1 MSTAK
6 VDPITRAAI
15 DWMLRLES
23 GQACPSER
31 QVFKAWLAEKP
42 EHMAA
47 WQRVAGVLK
56 APVADLQSV
65 EQRSPGQLQAARRA
79 LLAGTSPAGKK
90 ALQGGL
96 LVLLLGLG
104 AAGLVDRVT
113 PLSGLMA
120 DQHTATGERKTIE
133 LADGSLLTLNARSA
147 VDIEFSDGQRRV
159 HLREGEL
166 QVDVAGDAKRP
177 FVVTTAQ
184 GQVRALGTRFMV
196 RQGSDESLASVQQH
210 SVQLDTLGGQQRR
223 IETGQAVSFTANQI
237 DPQTPTSRSQTDWL
251 QGRVELHDEPLAAL
265 VEALRPYQTG
275 MLRISPEAAR
285 VRVFGVFPLDNTAQT
300 LSALTQTLPIKVTRY
315 GPWLTLI
322 DVADKKQTN
331 AN

>member
-1 MSTAK
+1 MSTTR

-31 QVFKAWLAEKP
+31 QVFKAWLAESP
-42 EHMAA
+42 ENMAA

-65 EQRSPGQLQAARRA
+65 ERRSPGQLQAARRA
-79 LLAGTSPAGKK
+79 LLAGTSPVRKK
-90 ALQGGL
+90 TLQGGL
-96 LVLLLGLG
+96 LLLLLGLG

-113 PLSGLMA
+113 PLTGLMA

-133 LADGSLLTLNARSA
+133 LVDGSLLTLNARSA
-147 VDIEFSDGQRRV
+147 VDIEFTDGQRRV
-159 HLREGEL
+159 RLREGEL
-166 QVDVAGDAKRP
+166 QVEVAADAGRP
-177 FVVTTAQ
+177 FVVVTAQ
-184 GQVRALGTRFMV
+184 GQVQALGTRFIV
-196 RQGSDESLASVQQH
+196 RQGTGESLASVQQH
-210 SVQLDTLGGQQRR
+210 SVQLNTLGGQQRR
-223 IETGQAVSFTANQI
+223 IDTGQAVSFTASQI

-251 QGRVELHDEPLAAL
+251 HGRVELHDEPLSAL
-265 VEALRPYQTG
+265 VDALAPYQTG
-275 MLRISPEAAR
+275 VLRISPEAAR

-300 LSALTQTLPIKVTRY
+300 LSALAQTLPIKVTRY

-322 DVADKKQTN
+322 DVN
-331 AN
+331 R

>member
-6 VDPITRAAI
+6 VDPVTRAAI

-31 QVFKAWLAEKP
+31 QVFKAWLAENP
-42 EHMAA
+42 AHLAA

-56 APVADLQSV
+56 TPVADLHAV
-65 EQRSPGQLQAARRA
+65 ERRSPGQLQAARRA
-79 LLAGTSPAGKK
+79 LLASTVTPGKK
-90 ALQGGL
+90 TLQGSL
-96 LVLLLGLG
+96 LLLLLGLAG
-104 AAGLVDRVT
+104 AGLVDRVT
-113 PLSGLMA
+113 PLAGLTA
-120 DQHTATGERKTIE
+120 DYQTATGERKTVE

-147 VDIEFSDGQRRV
+147 VDIQFSNGQRRV
-159 HLREGEL
+159 RLREGEL
-166 QVDVAGDAKRP
+166 QVEVAADAKRP

-184 GQVRALGTRFMV
+184 GQVQALGTRFMV

-223 IETGQAVSFTANQI
+223 IETGQAVSFTATQI

-251 QGRVELHDEPLAAL
+251 QGRVELHDEPLSAL

-285 VRVFGVFPLDNTAQT
+285 VRVFGVFALDNTAQT
-300 LSALTQTLPIKVTRY
+300 LNTLAQTLPIKVTRY

-322 DVADKKQTN
+322 EVRR
-331 AN
+331 

>member
-6 VDPITRAAI
+6 VDPVTRAAI

-31 QVFKAWLAEKP
+31 QVFKAWLAENP
-42 EHMAA
+42 AHLAA
-47 WQRVAGVLK
+47 WQQVAGVLK
-56 APVADLQSV
+56 AQVADLHSA
-65 EQRSPGQLQAARRA
+65 ERRSPGQLQAARRA
-79 LLAGTSPAGKK
+79 LLASTVTPGKK

-96 LVLLLGLG
+96 LLLLLGLAG
-104 AAGLVDRVT
+104 AGLVDRVT
-113 PLSGLMA
+113 PLAGLTA
-120 DQHTATGERKTIE
+120 DYQTATGERKTVE
-133 LADGSLLTLNARSA
+133 LTDGSLLTLNARSA
-147 VDIEFSDGQRRV
+147 VDIQFSSGQRRV
-159 HLREGEL
+159 RLRKGEL
-166 QVDVAGDAKRP
+166 QVEVAVDAKRP

-184 GQVRALGTRFMV
+184 GQVQALGTRFMV

-223 IETGQAVSFTANQI
+223 IETGQAVSFTATQI
-237 DPQTPTSRSQTDWL
+237 DPQIPTSRSQTDWL
-251 QGRVELHDEPLAAL
+251 QGRVELHDEPLSAL

-285 VRVFGVFPLDNTAQT
+285 VRVFGVFALDNTAQT
-300 LSALTQTLPIKVTRY
+300 LNTLAQTLPIKVTRY

-322 DVADKKQTN
+322 EVRR
-331 AN
+331 

>member
-56 APVADLQSV
+56 APVAELQSV
-65 EQRSPGQLQAARRA
+65 ERRSPGQLQAARRA

-120 DQHTATGERKTIE
+120 DQHTATGECKTIE

-177 FVVTTAQ
+177 FVVITAQ

-223 IETGQAVSFTANQI
+223 IETGQAVSFTASQI

>member
-6 VDPITRAAI
+6 VDPVTRAAI

-31 QVFKAWLAEKP
+31 QVFKAWLAENP
-42 EHMAA
+42 AHLAA

-56 APVADLQSV
+56 TPVADLHAV
-65 EQRSPGQLQAARRA
+65 ERRSPGQLQAARRA
-79 LLAGTSPAGKK
+79 L
-90 ALQGGL
+90 QGSL
-96 LVLLLGLG
+96 LLLLLGLAG
-104 AAGLVDRVT
+104 AGLVDRVT
-113 PLSGLMA
+113 PLAGLTA
-120 DQHTATGERKTIE
+120 DYQTATGERKTVE

-147 VDIEFSDGQRRV
+147 VDIQFSNGQRRV
-159 HLREGEL
+159 RLREGEL
-166 QVDVAGDAKRP
+166 QVEVAADAKRP

-184 GQVRALGTRFMV
+184 GQVQALGTRFMV

-210 SVQLDTLGGQQRR
+210 SVLLDTLGGQQRR
-223 IETGQAVSFTANQI
+223 IETGQAVSFTATQI

-251 QGRVELHDEPLAAL
+251 QGRVELHDEPLSAL

-285 VRVFGVFPLDNTAQT
+285 VRVFGVFALDNTAQT
-300 LSALTQTLPIKVTRY
+300 LNTLAQTLPIKVTRY

-322 DVADKKQTN
+322 EVRR
-331 AN
+331 

>member
-6 VDPITRAAI
+6 VDPTTRAAI

-31 QVFKAWLAEKP
+31 QVFKAWLAENP
-42 EHMAA
+42 AHLAA

-65 EQRSPGQLQAARRA
+65 ERRSPGQLQAVRRA
-79 LLAGTSPAGKK
+79 LLAGTSPSGKK
-90 ALQGGL
+90 TLQGGL
-96 LVLLLGLG
+96 LLLVLGLG

-113 PLSGLMA
+113 PLTGLTA
-120 DQHTATGERKTIE
+120 DYQTATGERKTVE

-147 VDIEFSDGQRRV
+147 VDIDFNSDQRRV

-166 QVDVAGDAKRP
+166 QVDVAADAQRP
-177 FVVTTAQ
+177 FVVSTAQ
-184 GQVRALGTRFMV
+184 GQVQALGTRFMV
-196 RQGSDESLASVQQH
+196 RQGSTESLASVQQH
-210 SVQLDTLGGQQRR
+210 SVQLHTLGGQQLHL
-223 IETGQAVSFTANQI
+223 ETGRAASFTATRIN
-237 DPQTPTSRSQTDWL
+237 PQTPTSRSQPDWL
-251 QGRVELHDEPLAAL
+251 AGRVELHDEPLSAL

-285 VRVFGVFPLDNTAQT
+285 VRVFGVFPLDNTAHT
-300 LSALTQTLPIKVTRY
+300 LNTLAQTLPIKITRY

-322 DVADKKQTN
+322 DVRQ
-331 AN
+331 

>member
-65 EQRSPGQLQAARRA
+65 ERRSPGQLQAARRA
-79 LLAGTSPAGKK
+79 LLGGTSPAGKK

-223 IETGQAVSFTANQI
+223 IETGQAVSFTASQI

-315 GPWLTLI
+315 GPWLALI

>member
-6 VDPITRAAI
+6 VDPVTRAAI

-31 QVFKAWLAEKP
+31 QVFKAWLAENP
-42 EHMAA
+42 AHLAA

-56 APVADLQSV
+56 TPVADLHAV
-65 EQRSPGQLQAARRA
+65 ERPSPGQLQAARRA
-79 LLAGTSPAGKK
+79 LLASTVMPGKK
-90 ALQGGL
+90 TLQGGL
-96 LVLLLGLG
+96 LLLLLGLAG
-104 AAGLVDRVT
+104 AGLVDRVT
-113 PLSGLMA
+113 PLAGLTA
-120 DQHTATGERKTIE
+120 DYQTATGERKTVE

-147 VDIEFSDGQRRV
+147 VDIQFSNGQRRV
-159 HLREGEL
+159 RLREGEL
-166 QVDVAGDAKRP
+166 QVEVAADAKRP

-184 GQVRALGTRFMV
+184 GQVQALGTRFMV

-210 SVQLDTLGGQQRR
+210 SVLLDTLGGQQRR
-223 IETGQAVSFTANQI
+223 IETGQAVSFTATQI

-251 QGRVELHDEPLAAL
+251 QGRVELHDEPLSAL

-285 VRVFGVFPLDNTAQT
+285 VRVFGVFALDNTAQT
-300 LSALTQTLPIKVTRY
+300 LNTLAQTLPIKVTRY

-322 DVADKKQTN
+322 EVRR
-331 AN
+331 

>member
-6 VDPITRAAI
+6 VDPTTRAAI

-31 QVFKAWLAEKP
+31 QVFKAWLAENP
-42 EHMAA
+42 AHLAA

-65 EQRSPGQLQAARRA
+65 ERRSPGQLQAVRRA
-79 LLAGTSPAGKK
+79 LLAGTSPSGKK
-90 ALQGGL
+90 TLQGGL
-96 LVLLLGLG
+96 LLLVLGLG

-113 PLSGLMA
+113 PLTGLTA
-120 DQHTATGERKTIE
+120 DYQTATGERKTVE

-147 VDIEFSDGQRRV
+147 VDIDFNGDQRRV

-166 QVDVAGDAKRP
+166 QVDVAADAQRP
-177 FVVTTAQ
+177 FVVSTAQ
-184 GQVRALGTRFMV
+184 GQVQALGTRFMV
-196 RQGSDESLASVQQH
+196 RQGSTESLASVQQH
-210 SVQLDTLGGQQRR
+210 SVQLHTLGGQQLHL
-223 IETGQAVSFTANQI
+223 ETGRAASFTATRI
-237 DPQTPTSRSQTDWL
+237 DAQTPTSRSQPDWL
-251 QGRVELHDEPLAAL
+251 AGRVELHDEPLSAL

-285 VRVFGVFPLDNTAQT
+285 VRVFGVFPLDNTAHT
-300 LSALTQTLPIKVTRY
+300 LNTLAQPLPIKITRY

-322 DVADKKQTN
+322 DVRQ
-331 AN
+331 

>member
-23 GQACPSER
+23 GLACPSER
-31 QVFKAWLAEKP
+31 QVFKAWLAENP
-42 EHMAA
+42 AHMAA
-47 WQRVAGVLK
+47 WQRVAGVLQ
-56 APVADLQSV
+56 APVAELQSV
-65 EQRSPGQLQAARRA
+65 ERRSPGQMQAAHRA

-104 AAGLVDRVT
+104 AAGLLDRVT
-113 PLSGLMA
+113 PLAGLMA

-159 HLREGEL
+159 RLREGEL
-166 QVDVAGDAKRP
+166 QVDVAPDAKRP

-184 GQVRALGTRFMV
+184 GQVQALGTRFMV

-237 DPQTPTSRSQTDWL
+237 DPQTPTSRSHTDWL
-251 QGRVELHDEPLAAL
+251 QGRVELHDEPLSAL

-285 VRVFGVFPLDNTAQT
+285 VRVFGVFALDNTAQT
-300 LSALTQTLPIKVTRY
+300 LSALAQTLPIKVTRY

-322 DVADKKQTN
+322 DVSR
-331 AN
+331 